1 MIRAAACAL
10 LAALSAGPAGAACRQ
25 ALALGLDVSG
35 SVDAAEYR
43 LQRDGLAAALT
54 DPAVAAL
61 ILATPDAPIR
71 LAAYEWAGPGRPLLI
86 VDWVEIDSR
95 ATLDALATRLRA
107 PGQPPVAGST
117 DIGMALR
124 AGFTLLDRQAE
135 CWKRTLDLSGDGRA
149 NIGADPALV
158 RAEAPPGTTV
168 NGLVIGAD
176 GQNVTDARA
185 MDIKELSSYYRT
197 QVITGPG
204 AFVVTALGY
213 EAYAE
218 AMTAKL
224 IRELAPVA
232 IGALDPPAD
241 Q

>member
-1 MIRAAACAL
+1 MIRAAALVWVIAD
-10 LAALSAGPAGAACRQ
+10 PAGAACRQ

-35 SVDAAEYR
+35 SVDTAEYR
-43 LQRDGLAAALT
+43 LQRDGIATALT
-54 DPAVAAL
+54 DPAVATL

-71 LAAYEWAGPGRPLLI
+71 IAVYEWAGPGRPLLI
-86 VDWVEIDSR
+86 IDWTEIGDR
-95 ATLDALATRLRA
+95 ATLDGLVARLRE

-124 AGFTLLDRQAE
+124 AGFTLLNQQPE

-149 NIGADPALV
+149 NIGPDPATV
-158 RAEAPPGTTV
+158 RAEVPAGGTV
-168 NGLVIGAD
+168 NGLVVGAD

-185 MDIKELSSYYRT
+185 VDIKELSSYYRT

-204 AFVVTALGY
+204 AFVITALGY
-213 EAYAE
+213 EAYAD

-224 IRELAPVA
+224 IRELAPIG
-232 IGALDPPAD
+232 IGALVPPGDRSD